1 MTLTEYINQPEPA
14 KLNSGEVVLQDSEI
28 QIIATMRPK
37 FKTAYTR
44 VYLEAFGIGYVI
56 LEGSDVLRTTD
67 SDGNVKGYSV
77 FSYKIPKEKLTQ
89 NCLVKSK

>member
-1 MTLTEYINQPEPA
+1 MNLTEYQKQSEQLI
-14 KLNSGEVVLQDSEI
+14 KVGTGEVILQDSEI

-44 VYLEAFGIGYVI
+44 VYVEAVGFGYVI

-77 FSYKIPKEKLTQ
+77 FSYKLPPENIL
-89 NCLVKSK
+89 